1 MEKISVGIIGAGWIA
16 HKMAQAL
23 APLQEAEVIAIASRS
38 QDKAD
43 AFAAQYGIPKAYD
56 SYEKLVQ
63 DPEVDL
69 VYIATP
75 HSHHYPHAHLAL
87 ECKRCLEQGLTES
100 PMMPH
105 AETLSIMH
113 QMDALR
119 QEWGVRYPM
128 D

>member
-1 MEKISVGIIGAGWIA
+1 
-16 HKMAQAL
+16 MAQAL

-38 QDKAD
+38 QQKAD
-43 AFAAQYGIPKAYD
+43 DFAAQYGIQKAYNG
-56 SYEKLVQ
+56 YEYQV
-63 DPEVDL
+63 
-69 VYIATP
+69 
-75 HSHHYPHAHLAL
+75 L

-128 D
+128 N